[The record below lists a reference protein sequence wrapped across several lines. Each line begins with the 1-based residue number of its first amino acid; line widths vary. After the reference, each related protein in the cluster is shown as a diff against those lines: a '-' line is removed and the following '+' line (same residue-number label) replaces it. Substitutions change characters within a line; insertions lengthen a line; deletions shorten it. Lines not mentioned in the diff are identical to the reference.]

1 MANILTLSRIGL
13 ALLLLFSPALYLPFL
28 GLYAIVGLMDMLDGY
43 VARKTGTAS
52 EVGEKTDTVVDFVFT
67 AVCLIK
73 LLPII
78 DLPAFLLIWTG
89 IIALIKLINI
99 ISGFVVQKKLVVLHT
114 VLNKLSGLLLF
125 LLPLTLPL
133 LDVTYSGS
141 AVCAIA
147 TLAAIQEGHLIRT
160 NADSAG
166 I

>member
-28 GLYAIVGLMDMLDGY
+28 GLYSIAGLMDMLDGY

-99 ISGFVVQKKLVVLHT
+99 ISGFVVRKKLVVLHT
-114 VLNKLSGLLLF
+114 ALNKLSGLLLF

-133 LDVTYSGS
+133 
-141 AVCAIA
+141 
-147 TLAAIQEGHLIRT
+147 
-160 NADSAG
+160 
-166 I
+166 

>member
-28 GLYAIVGLMDMLDGY
+28 GLYSIAGLMDMLDGY

-99 ISGFVVQKKLVVLHT
+99 ISGFVVRKKLVVLHT

-133 LDVTYSGS
+133 
-141 AVCAIA
+141 
-147 TLAAIQEGHLIRT
+147 
-160 NADSAG
+160 
-166 I
+166 